1 MPEEQAE
8 ARAASTAEK
17 AASKDHI
24 VTIPNEKEPEPNW
37 VVSNFDQS
45 KLKAAWEQGHFLETR
60 DMRWFIITGQ

>member
-8 ARAASTAEK
+8 ASAASTAEK

-45 KLKAAWEQGHFLETR
+45 KLKAA
-60 DMRWFIITGQ
+60 